1 MTENPDGKAA
11 SASSSPALRLAGLA
25 LAAAL
30 LGAGGY
36 LAYDRLLAAK
46 DASGAAESAT
56 AGNAVPTGGMAHEL
70 ERPKVPETRPE
81 FTLKNLKGEP
91 VAMSHWQGKAV
102 VVNFW
107 ATWCGP
113 CRQIA
118 PLIDELAVK
127 YEGKV
132 KVGKVDI
139 DQNQDLAEKYG
150 INAIPTLLLF
160 KDGEIIERFQGVPP
174 RVKLESALDSSI

>member
-1 MTENPDGKAA
+1 MGHAA
-11 SASSSPALRLAGLA
+11 EYTDAGFDSDVLSSSQ
-25 LAAAL
+25 
-30 LGAGGY
+30 
-36 LAYDRLLAAK
+36 
-46 DASGAAESAT
+46 
-56 AGNAVPTGGMAHEL
+56 
-70 ERPKVPETRPE
+70 
-81 FTLKNLKGEP
+81 P
-91 VAMSHWQGKAV
+91 VLV
-102 VVNFW
+102 DFW

-139 DQNQDLAEKYG
+139 DQHQDLAEKYG

-174 RVKLESALDSSI
+174 RVKLEAALDSSI

>member
-1 MTENPDGKAA
+1 MGH
-11 SASSSPALRLAGLA
+11 
-25 LAAAL
+25 
-30 LGAGGY
+30 
-36 LAYDRLLAAK
+36 
-46 DASGAAESAT
+46 AAEFT
-56 AGNAVPTGGMAHEL
+56 DAGFDSDVLNSSQ
-70 ERPKVPETRPE
+70 
-81 FTLKNLKGEP
+81 P
-91 VAMSHWQGKAV
+91 VLV
-102 VVNFW
+102 DFW

-118 PLIDELAVK
+118 PLIDDLAVK

>member
-1 MTENPDGKAA
+1 MGHAA
-11 SASSSPALRLAGLA
+11 EFTDAGFDSDVLSSSQ
-25 LAAAL
+25 
-30 LGAGGY
+30 
-36 LAYDRLLAAK
+36 
-46 DASGAAESAT
+46 
-56 AGNAVPTGGMAHEL
+56 
-70 ERPKVPETRPE
+70 
-81 FTLKNLKGEP
+81 P
-91 VAMSHWQGKAV
+91 VLVH
-102 VVNFW
+102 FW

-139 DQNQDLAEKYG
+139 DQHQDLAEKYG

-174 RVKLESALDSSI
+174 RVKLETALDSSI